1 MGLLDEIVSKV
12 SGMLGRDEGE
22 QSGLLEGVLQML
34 DSKGSGGLGGLVQ
47 SFQEKG
53 FGGIISSW
61 IGTGENLP
69 ISADQIQQVMGSEVV
84 QNLAAKFGI
93 PTEELSAKLAEFL
106 PGVIDKLT
114 PDGTISEGSL
124 LDKRMEFLKGKLA

>member
-1 MGLLDEIVSKV
+1 MGLLDEIVGKAA
-12 SGMLGRDEGE
+12 GILGGDKGE
-22 QSGLLEGVLQML
+22 QSGLLGSVMEML
-34 DSKGSGGLGGLVQ
+34 TGKESGGMAGLVQ

-69 ISADQIQQVMGSEVV
+69 ISADQIQQVMGSDVV

-93 PTEELSAKLAEFL
+93 STEELSGKLAEFL
-106 PGVIDKLT
+106 PGAIDKMT
-114 PDGTISEGSL
+114 PNGTLPDEEG
-124 LDKRMEFLKGKLA
+124 

>member
-1 MGLLDEIVSKV
+1 MGLLDEIV
-12 SGMLGRDEGE
+12 GTAAGILGGDKGE
-22 QSGLLEGVLQML
+22 QSGLLGSVMEML
-34 DSKGSGGLGGLVQ
+34 TGKESGGMAGLVQ

-69 ISADQIQQVMGSEVV
+69 ISADQIQQVMGSDVV

-93 PTEELSAKLAEFL
+93 STEELSGKLAEFL
-106 PGVIDKLT
+106 PGAIDKMT
-114 PDGTISEGSL
+114 PTGTLPDEEG
-124 LDKRMEFLKGKLA
+124 

>member
-12 SGMLGRDEGE
+12 SSMLGRDEGE

-53 FGGIISSW
+53 LGDIISSW
-61 IGTGENLP
+61 IGTGENQP
-69 ISADQIQQVMGSEVV
+69 ISADQIQQVLGSDVI
-84 QNLAAKFGI
+84 QNIAAKAGI
-93 PTEELSAKLAEFL
+93 APEEMSGKLAEFL

-114 PDGTISEGSL
+114 PDGTVPEGVCW
-124 LDKRMEFLKGKLA
+124 KRG

>member
-1 MGLLDEIVSKV
+1 MGLLDELVGKAASV
-12 SGMLGRDEGE
+12 LSGDQGE
-22 QSGLLEGVLQML
+22 QSGLLGGVMEMFTG
-34 DSKGSGGLGGLVQ
+34 KESGGMAGLVR

-69 ISADQIQQVMGSEVV
+69 ISAEQIQEVMGNDMV

-93 PTEELSAKLAEFL
+93 PTEELSGKLAEFL
-106 PGVIDKLT
+106 PSAIDKIT
-114 PDGTISEGSL
+114 PNGTLPEEEG
-124 LDKRMEFLKGKLA
+124 

>member
-1 MGLLDEIVSKV
+1 MGLLDELVGKAASV
-12 SGMLGRDEGE
+12 LSGGKGE
-22 QSGLLEGVLQML
+22 QSGLLGGLMEMYTG
-34 DSKGSGGLGGLVQ
+34 KESGGMAGLVQ

-69 ISADQIQQVMGSEVV
+69 ISPEQIQEVLGNDMV

-93 PTEELSAKLAEFL
+93 PTEELSGKLAEFL
-106 PGVIDKLT
+106 PSAIDKIT
-114 PDGTISEGSL
+114 PNGTLPEEEG
-124 LDKRMEFLKGKLA
+124 